1 MDISQKERV
10 ITARKSFKDYWSE
23 IFESRELFWILAK
36 RDVIVRYKQTVLGIA
51 WAMIRPLITAMV
63 MVFAFGKVAKFGDD
77 SPIPYMLVVMPG
89 VITWLLFSQ
98 SLMQVSMSIVQNT
111 NLVAKVYF
119 PRLIIP
125 FSSFLLGL
133 IDALIAFG
141 LFLGICMWYGFV
153 PDFKILLFP
162 VFLTLSYLAA
172 FSFGLFASVLNVKY
186 RDIGQIIPFIIQF
199 GYILSPVAYPTSY
212 VESQVSSV
220 IYKLYV
226 LNPVVGLI
234 DCMRWSL
241 LDDYMP
247 FNWDSFIPMILFV
260 IVTFV
265 FSFFFFRKHENS
277 FVDYI

>member
-1 MDISQKERV
+1 MDISQKERI

-36 RDVIVRYKQTVLGIA
+36 RDVIVRYKQTVLGIV

-63 MVFAFGKVAKFGDD
+63 MVFAFGRVANMAEG
-77 SPIPYMLVVMPG
+77 SPIEYMLVVMPG

-133 IDALIAFG
+133 IDALIAFV
-141 LFLGICMWYGFV
+141 LFLGLCIWFGFS
-153 PDFKILLFP
+153 PDWKILLFP
-162 VFLTLSYLAA
+162 IFLTLTYFAA

-212 VESQVSSV
+212 VQEQTSSLL
-220 IYKLYV
+220 YQLYV

-247 FNWDSFIPMILFV
+247 FNWGSFIPMMLFV
-260 IVTFV
+260 VVSFV